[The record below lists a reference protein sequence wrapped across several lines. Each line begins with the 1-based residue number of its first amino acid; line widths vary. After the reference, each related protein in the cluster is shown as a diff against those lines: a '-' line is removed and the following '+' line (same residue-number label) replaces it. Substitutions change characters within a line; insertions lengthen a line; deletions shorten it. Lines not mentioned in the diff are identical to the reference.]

1 MLSGFLEAGYRC
13 AQNSRGDCVALAP
26 RDCKV
31 DYDGKRGL
39 GYAMTTTSALPETM
53 KAAVVETAGPP
64 SALHIKDVPV
74 PRLAHNHV
82 IIALEYAG
90 LGMWDAAH
98 RAGSW
103 GAVKPGTILGADG
116 SGTIAAVGADV
127 SQFKVGDRVYSY
139 SYGNPS
145 GGFHAEYVSVPA
157 ERVAHVPAQLEM
169 SVAGAM
175 PCVALTALS
184 GLELLKVNRGQKLL
198 VFGASGGVGS
208 FAVWLANVAG
218 ATVVGTAQPDAQEY
232 VRSLGAERTINPNS
246 SQRESLLKRI
256 VPTGFDAA
264 LVAANGDL
272 LPAFLSH
279 LKTGA
284 PFAYP
289 NGVEPKPHFSGHH
302 GSAFDGAMSHEA
314 FVRLNAAIGSR
325 TIPLRIK
332 TFPLKDVI
340 EAHRRIEHGHVLG
353 KIVLRIRS

>member
-1 MLSGFLEAGYRC
+1 
-13 AQNSRGDCVALAP
+13 
-26 RDCKV
+26 
-31 DYDGKRGL
+31 
-39 GYAMTTTSALPETM
+39 MTTTSALPETM

-64 SALHIKDVPV
+64 NTLHIKNVPV
-74 PRLAHNHV
+74 PRLARNHV

-90 LGMWDAAH
+90 LGVWDAAQ
-98 RAGSW
+98 RAGSY
-103 GAVKPGTILGADG
+103 GPVEPGKILGADG
-116 SGTIAAVGADV
+116 SGTIAAVAADV
-127 SQFKVGDRVYSY
+127 SKFKVGDRVYSY
-139 SYGNPS
+139 SYGNPA

-157 ERVAHVPAQLEM
+157 DRVAHLPAQLEM

-184 GLELLKVNRGQKLL
+184 GLELLKVNRGQTVF

-208 FAVWLANVAG
+208 MAVWLASVAG
-218 ATVVGTAQPDAQEY
+218 ATVVASAQPDAQEY
-232 VRSLGAERTINPNS
+232 VRSLGAARTINPNS

-256 VPTGFDAA
+256 APAGFDAA
-264 LVAANGDL
+264 LVTASGDA

-279 LKTGA
+279 LQAGK

-289 NGVEPKPHFSGHH
+289 NGVEPKPHFSGH
-302 GSAFDGAMSHEA
+302 SALAFDAEMSHEA
-314 FVRLNAAIGSR
+314 FDRLNAAIGSR

-332 TFPLKDVI
+332 VFPLKDVV